1 MNLHFE
7 LHAQQ
12 ELDDAVAYYDGV
24 SMRLGNH
31 FIEEVERVIS
41 QILNFPKAC
50 PELSPST
57 RRCRI
62 KRFPYGVIYRVG
74 KDEIEIIAVMHFS
87 REPNYWVD
95 RL

>member
-24 SMRLGNH
+24 SMRLGSH

-41 QILNFPKAC
+41 QILISPRLVRVVTFNQTLSHKAISLRGYL
-50 PELSPST
+50 PRWE
-57 RRCRI
+57 R
-62 KRFPYGVIYRVG
+62 
-74 KDEIEIIAVMHFS
+74 
-87 REPNYWVD
+87 
-95 RL
+95 